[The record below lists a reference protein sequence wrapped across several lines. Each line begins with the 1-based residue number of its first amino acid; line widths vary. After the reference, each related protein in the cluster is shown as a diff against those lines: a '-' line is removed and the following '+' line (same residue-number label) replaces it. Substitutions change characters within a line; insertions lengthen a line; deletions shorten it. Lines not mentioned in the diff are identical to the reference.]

1 VQATVV
7 LDDLQ
12 DQGYNVW
19 MSSYA
24 ARALAIRDIATDL
37 RHRMEWAA
45 GAGTIGDRMVV
56 IDAGVEIVNKLL
68 YCFLVNQELFDS
80 IETSLNR
87 HYRSIRPTPSSI
99 NVVFFILMSVVLRF
113 ERRANEWV
121 VKYDNN

>member
-1 VQATVV
+1 
-7 LDDLQ
+7 
-12 DQGYNVW
+12 
-19 MSSYA
+19 
-24 ARALAIRDIATDL
+24 
-37 RHRMEWAA
+37 MEWAA